1 MTPYSRKVELFSV
14 KHNVM
19 QNVVRAVKRGTE
31 SSYLLVGESRRTLWR
46 GRCVYRALRGGLDF
60 DR

>member
-1 MTPYSRKVELFSV
+1 MELFSV